1 VAETNNH
8 KHAKC
13 MPGYTHNLCWLLT
26 NEGTPVT
33 DAPTVVVH
41 TQGRRR
47 GLTLDVVCHS
57 LDYRSM

>member
-1 VAETNNH
+1 
-8 KHAKC
+8 

-57 LDYRSM
+57 LDYRSMKISFT